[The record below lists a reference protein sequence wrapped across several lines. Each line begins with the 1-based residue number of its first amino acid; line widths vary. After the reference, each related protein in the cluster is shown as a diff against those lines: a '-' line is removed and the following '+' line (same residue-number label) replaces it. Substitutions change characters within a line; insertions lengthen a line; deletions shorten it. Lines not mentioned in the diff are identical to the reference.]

1 MAPRRPAPQ
10 PSPLEGLAA
19 ALRDADLDAF
29 VKLGQGP
36 VPDQI
41 YVALDPD
48 GAGRVLHLQLL
59 FLPGLDDPPVLQYY
73 VGLPYPVDADA
84 DDRLCRFLC
93 ALNVTL
99 PITGFAYHAADAL
112 VFFRH
117 NHAAAVTPL
126 DAAVVLWTV
135 TTIEFLVGHF
145 GPLCEAVA
153 AGLPLEEAEARLTG
167 ELRDLVSA
175 G

>member
-1 MAPRRPAPQ
+1 V
-10 PSPLEGLAA
+10 
-19 ALRDADLDAF
+19 F
-29 VKLGQGP
+29 
-36 VPDQI
+36 
-41 YVALDPD
+41 VALDPD
-48 GAGRVLHLQLL
+48 AAGRVLHLQLL

-73 VGLPYPVDADA
+73 VGLPYPVDPDA

-99 PITGFAYHAADAL
+99 PLTGFAYHAPDAL
-112 VFFRH
+112 LFFRH

-126 DAAVVLWTV
+126 DPDIVLWTV
-135 TTIEFLVGHF
+135 TTVEFLVAHF

-153 AGLPLEEAEARLTG
+153 AGLSLEEAESRLTG
-167 ELRDLVSA
+167 ELTDLVSA

>member
-1 MAPRRPAPQ
+1 MAARR
-10 PSPLEGLAA
+10 PSPLEGLTA
-19 ALRDADLDAF
+19 ALRDADFDAF
-29 VKLGQGP
+29 VKLGQGSI
-36 VPDQI
+36 PDQI
-41 YVALDPD
+41 FVALDPD
-48 GAGRVLHLQLL
+48 AAGRVLHLQLL

-73 VGLPYPVDADA
+73 VGLPYAVDPDA

-99 PITGFAYHAADAL
+99 PITGFAYHAPDAL

-117 NHAAAVTPL
+117 NHAAAVKPL
-126 DAAVVLWTV
+126 APAVVLWTV
-135 TTIEFLVGHF
+135 TTIEFLVARF

-153 AGLPLEEAEARLTG
+153 AGLSLEEAEARLTG
-167 ELRDLVSA
+167 ELHDLVSA